1 MRYPTLLLL
10 LLGGCS
16 SLSSDD
22 SAQLARLQENAKAH
36 YEGGNFGK
44 ALTLIERGTELDPDN
59 YQLTALHGAILLRT
73 SGSTL
78 GTDHRQLDKA
88 TQVFERL
95 FETRTP
101 ERHDR
106 MLLLPYALVLQRQG
120 RRYFAESQRL
130 SHQPA
135 DAEAREQ
142 AAALRARSDSNFDR
156 ADELFKILI
165 DQGNTPR
172 LCYYHLLLAAY
183 DRGRTEEFEE
193 YAKEYLPLVVES
205 QAAHGAEIKRT
216 NTPGYED
223 VLKRQLA
230 ELRDEELEVR
240 SLLAGHYYT
249 QKNHLAALEML
260 NRVLDLDPKRS
271 VDYYNRGRVL
281 LRLDRDDAAKA
292 DFRKF
297 LATTELP
304 ATSEKAVFAAQALT
318 N

>member
-1 MRYPTLLLL
+1 M
-10 LLGGCS
+10 
-16 SLSSDD
+16 
-22 SAQLARLQENAKAH
+22 
-36 YEGGNFGK
+36 
-44 ALTLIERGTELDPDN
+44 
-59 YQLTALHGAILLRT
+59 
-73 SGSTL
+73 
-78 GTDHRQLDKA
+78 
-88 TQVFERL
+88 
-95 FETRTP
+95 
-101 ERHDR
+101 
-106 MLLLPYALVLQRQG
+106 
-120 RRYFAESQRL
+120 
-130 SHQPA
+130 
-135 DAEAREQ
+135 
-142 AAALRARSDSNFDR
+142 
-156 ADELFKILI
+156 
-165 DQGNTPR
+165 
-172 LCYYHLLLAAY
+172 
-183 DRGRTEEFEE
+183 
-193 YAKEYLPLVVES
+193 ES